1 MLSRPEWATDLP
13 FQRRAELIYTDLYC
27 TSKHHMPTYSASS
40 RQEEQSDDPVKAQ
53 FVEWDKD
60 GDGFIGAS
68 DMKELMRT
76 TMGVELDDMEVEEL
90 IREADFDGDGKLSLA
105 EFTGMMTFM

>member
-1 MLSRPEWATDLP
+1 MLSRPEWTTDLP

-27 TSKHHMPTYSASS
+27 TSQHHVPKYSASP

-68 DMKELMRT
+68 DMKELMRA
-76 TMGVELDDMEVEEL
+76 TMGIELDDTDVAEM
-90 IREADFDGDGKLSLA
+90 IREADLDGDGKLSLEEYKA
-105 EFTGMMTFM
+105 YI